1 MNTKLKTAGVNL
13 TIAGAFLIA
22 SRMTTIIPI
31 VYEWSQDEI
40 VTAAK
45 LSLVFA
51 IIGFI
56 ILITAG
62 RNLVKAS
69 E

>member
-22 SRMTTIIPI
+22 SRLTTIIPI
-31 VYEWSQDEI
+31 VDEWYPEDI
-40 VTAAK
+40 ITAAK

-51 IIGFI
+51 LIGFI

-62 RNLVKAS
+62 RNLVNAS

>member
-31 VYEWSQDEI
+31 VYEWSPDEI

>member
-13 TIAGAFLIA
+13 TNAGVFIIA